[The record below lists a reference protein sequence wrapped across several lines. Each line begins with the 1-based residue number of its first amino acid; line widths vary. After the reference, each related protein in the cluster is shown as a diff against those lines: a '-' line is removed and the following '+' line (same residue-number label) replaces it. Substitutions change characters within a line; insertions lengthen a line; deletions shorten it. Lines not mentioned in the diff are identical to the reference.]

1 MVVVWVR
8 YRRPIQMRDVGKVRE
23 SNRRAERSL
32 PDDVQRRAESLKSL
46 FGASND
52 VVVRE
57 YVAPNVERPVAATFH
72 VDGMV
77 DVDLLARCVAGPL
90 AVAVQ
95 AYSG

>member
-1 MVVVWVR
+1 MR
-8 YRRPIQMRDVGKVRE
+8 YRRPVQMRNVREVCE
-23 SNRRAERSL
+23 SNRRAEPSP
-32 PDDVQRRAESLKSL
+32 PDDVQRRAEAVRSL
-46 FGASND
+46 FGASAD
-52 VVVRE
+52 LVVLT
-57 YVAPNVERPVAATFH
+57 YVAPNAERPVAATFH

>member
-1 MVVVWVR
+1 MR
-8 YRRPIQMRDVGKVRE
+8 YRRRVQMRNVRKVRE

-32 PDDVQRRAESLKSL
+32 PGDVQRRAESLKNL
-46 FGASND
+46 FGASAD
-52 VVVRE
+52 LVVRT
-57 YVAPNVERPVAATFH
+57 YVAPNAERLVAATFH

-77 DVDLLARCVAGPL
+77 DADLLARCVAGPL